1 MTFAIANADM
11 AAAWDGEEGDDWARD
26 WRRYDRSIQR
36 YQNRLLAAAEIGA
49 NDHVVDIGCGNG
61 ESTRAAARVA
71 VDGSALGIDL
81 STRMIER
88 ARELAA
94 SEGLANV
101 EFERADAQ
109 VHAFE
114 SNVHDVAISRFGAM
128 FFADRVAALRNICR
142 SMRPGGRL
150 VMLAWQELARNEWL
164 VEIRSALAAGREL
177 PAPPPGVPGPFG
189 LADPEGVEVD
199 LHTAGFAQVAVEAVE
214 EQVWAGSDAHDALL
228 FLRNTGVARGLL
240 QDLDDAARASVTET
254 LRETMAAH
262 QTGNG
267 VELGSAAWLITAR
280 RDYSNPSVH
289 PERSRD

>member
-164 VEIRSALAAGREL
+164 AEIRSALAAGREL

-280 RDYSNPSVH
+280 RDYSNPSVD

>member
-280 RDYSNPSVH
+280 RDYSNPSVD